1 MTTTEAPVQAQLD
14 AYNARDI
21 EAYLA
26 VFAED
31 VKAYNFPGLECTI
44 NGLEEMR
51 QAYQVVFDES
61 PNLHCKLINRI
72 VMDNK
77 VFDHEHVTGR
87 RGVDFL
93 ELVAIYEVENG
104 KIQTVYFARKA

>member
-1 MTTTEAPVQAQLD
+1 MTTAEATVQAQLD

-26 VFAED
+26 VFAD
-31 VKAYNFPGLECTI
+31 DAKAYNFPGLECTI
-44 NGLEEMR
+44 DGIEAMR
-51 QAYQVVFDES
+51 RVYQTVFDES
-61 PNLHCKLINRI
+61 PQLHCQLVNRI

-93 ELVAIYEVENG
+93 ELVAIYEVMDG
-104 KIQTVYFARKA
+104 KIQTVYFARKT